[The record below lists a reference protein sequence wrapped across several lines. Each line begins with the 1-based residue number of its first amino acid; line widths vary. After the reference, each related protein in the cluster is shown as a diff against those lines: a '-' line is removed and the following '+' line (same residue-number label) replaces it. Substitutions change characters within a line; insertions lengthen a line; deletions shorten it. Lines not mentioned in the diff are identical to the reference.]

1 MTKVAIDLESVRRAI
16 NDRDEAGPLL
26 KSLGVANLRSA
37 HANLVKLAED
47 IPLDLLGMLVEQF
60 RETAPQLADPDMAL
74 NNLERFFQTARNPLA
89 MASLFERDHTTLPN
103 LLLIL
108 NTSQYLSDQLC
119 ADPESYDLLRMT
131 EGRPVAREVLV
142 NELVGEVHTMDSES
156 DVLAALRR
164 FKRRETLRIAYGDI
178 VLEVPVAQ
186 VTRQIS
192 YVADAVV
199 EAAMDFAIRKVGKR
213 KQHGNV
219 REFSPPR
226 IVALAL
232 GKLGGLE
239 LNYSSDIDLIFL
251 FQAAGAGQGDSSQ
264 TIATAVAQETINLL
278 SETTELGFAYRVDMR
293 LRPEGRQGPLC
304 VSVEQALGYYDMR
317 GRTWERQ
324 AYVKARPMAGD
335 LELGYEFLG
344 RLEPWIF
351 RRYLSLTDITGIK
364 ALKRRIE
371 VRSTNGEFAA
381 SDVKAGLGGIRDIE
395 FVIQFLQLLNGG
407 ALEEVRTGNTLEAIA
422 KLSRAGALTHQEST
436 MLEENYSYLRKL
448 EHRLQIMY
456 DLQTHQLPKSEADLV
471 KIARRMGYYDT
482 EKVSALESFRND
494 FRQRT
499 EIDRKIL
506 DHLLHDA
513 FGDNAESE
521 PEVDLV
527 NDPDPSP
534 ETIAKVMDKYPF
546 ADSQAAYTNLM
557 SLAEERIP
565 FLSTRRCRMFLASI
579 APRLLAAIAKTPDPD
594 VTLVNLSRVSDSLGG
609 KAALWE
615 LFSSNRPTLNLYVTL
630 CAACPYL
637 AGILT
642 SNPGMIDELL
652 DSLLLGRL
660 PNLEAVEASLA
671 ELTRGAEDK
680 EPILHSFKVSQHL
693 RVGVRDILGKD
704 DIQATHGELSDI
716 AEVCLREV
724 VEMEYDKLVE
734 KRGEPR
740 IDPPSETK
748 SSTSEEKQ
756 FAEWEPS
763 PERIG
768 KPCEFIVLA
777 LGKLGGREPNYH
789 SDLDLVF
796 LYEAEGRTVTDRRGS
811 ADSTT
816 NNHFFSELGQRII
829 KRMSDFGPYGRLFE
843 VDPRLRPTG
852 RGGALSVSLEEF
864 VRYFLEGAGQLWER
878 QALCKARVV
887 IGSRVAANKAMEAVV
902 TATYCK
908 PWQASDATAIHEMR
922 IKLQESAS
930 ERNLKRGP
938 GGTMDVEFIVQ
949 MLQLRYGESHPV
961 VRETNTL
968 NALAALEQAGFLS
981 VEDAHFLKDAYNLLR
996 NVEARIRLM
1005 DATGRHEF
1013 PEEDRERAKLA
1024 FLMDGTDPQKL
1035 AEEVFETCRKVR
1047 ETFLRI
1053 FAAAEG

>member
-1 MTKVAIDLESVRRAI
+1 MTKVAIDLDQLRRAV

-26 KSLGVANLRSA
+26 ITLGVANLRSA
-37 HANLVKLAED
+37 HANLVKLAAD
-47 IPLDLLGMLVEQF
+47 IPLELLSILLEQF
-60 RETAPQLADPDMAL
+60 AEIAPQLADPDMAL
-74 NNLERFFQTARNPLA
+74 NNLERFFQTARSPLA
-89 MASLFERDHTTLPN
+89 MAALFERDRTTLPN

-108 NTSQYLSDQLC
+108 NTSQHLSDQLC
-119 ADPESYDLLRMT
+119 GDPESYDLLRMT

-142 NELVGEVHTMDSES
+142 DELVGEVRTMDSES
-156 DVLAALRR
+156 EVLSALRR

-178 VLEVPVAQ
+178 VLGVPVAQ
-186 VTRQIS
+186 ITRQIS
-192 YVADAVV
+192 YVADAAV
-199 EAAMDFAIRKVGKR
+199 EAALDFAIRKVGKR
-213 KQHGNV
+213 KQHGNG
-219 REFSPPR
+219 REYSPPR

-239 LNYSSDIDLIFL
+239 LNYSSDIDLVFL
-251 FQAAGAGQGDSSQ
+251 FQAAETGDASQ
-264 TIATAVAQETINLL
+264 ALATAVAQETINLL

-304 VSVEQALGYYDMR
+304 VSVEQALTYYDMR

-335 LELGYEFLG
+335 LELGYEYLE
-344 RLEPWIF
+344 RLEPWVY

-381 SDVKAGLGGIRDIE
+381 TDVKAGLGGIRDIE

-422 KLSRAGALTHQEST
+422 RLNKAGALTHQESA
-436 MLEENYSYLRKL
+436 MLEENYGYLRKL

-456 DLQTHQLPKSEADLV
+456 DLQTHQLPKSEADLG
-471 KIARRMGYYDT
+471 KIARRMGYTD
-482 EKVSALESFRND
+482 KVNRSALEAFRND
-494 FRQRT
+494 FKQRT
-499 EIDRKIL
+499 EVDRKIL

-513 FGDNAESE
+513 FSDNAESE

-527 NDPDPSP
+527 NDPDPTP
-534 ETIAKVMDKYPF
+534 ETIAKVMGKYPF
-546 ADSQAAYTNLM
+546 ADPQAAYSNLM

-579 APRLLAAIAKTPDPD
+579 SPRLLAAIALTPDPD
-594 VTLVNLSRVSDSLGG
+594 GTLVNLSRVSDSLGS

-652 DSLLLGRL
+652 DSLLLAKL
-660 PNLEAVEASLA
+660 PDLAALEASLA

-704 DIQATHGELSDI
+704 DIQATHGELSNI
-716 AEVCLREV
+716 AEVCLRQV
-724 VEMEYDKLVE
+724 VEMEYDKLLE

-740 IDPPSETK
+740 IEPPAETG
-748 SSTSEEKQ
+748 SVGQ
-756 FAEWEPS
+756 FAEWQPS
-763 PERIG
+763 PNRFG
-768 KPCEFIVLA
+768 QRCDFIVLA

-796 LYEAEGRTVTDRRGS
+796 LYEAEGRTVLDIRGS
-811 ADSTT
+811 GEATT
-816 NNHFFSELGQRII
+816 NNHFFSELAQRII
-829 KRMSDFGPYGRLFE
+829 KRMSEFGPYGRLFE
-843 VDPRLRPTG
+843 VDARLRPTG
-852 RGGALSVSLEEF
+852 RGGALAVSLEEF

-887 IGSRVAANKAMEAVV
+887 VGSRVAANRTMEAVWA
-902 TATYCK
+902 ATYCK
-908 PWQASDATAIHEMR
+908 PWQADDAATIREMR
-922 IKLQESAS
+922 MKLEESAS

-949 MLQLRYGESHPV
+949 MLQLKHGLNNSA

-968 NALAALEQAGFLS
+968 NALVSLEEAGFLAA
-981 VEDAHFLKDAYNLLR
+981 EEALFLKDAYNLLR
-996 NVEARIRLM
+996 SVEARIRLM

-1013 PEEDRERAKLA
+1013 PDEDRERSKLA
-1024 FLMDGTDPQKL
+1024 YLMARADPDQL
-1035 AEEVFETCRKVR
+1035 AEEVFETCRRLR

-1053 FAAAEG
+1053 FAEAEG

>member
-1 MTKVAIDLESVRRAI
+1 MTKVAIDLESVRRAV
-16 NDRDEAGPLL
+16 NEREEAGPLL
-26 KSLGVANLRSA
+26 KTLGVANLRSA

-47 IPLDLLGMLVEQF
+47 IPLELLSVIVEQF
-60 RETAPQLADPDMAL
+60 ADATPHLADPDMAL
-74 NNLERFFQTARNPLA
+74 NNLERFFQSARSPLA
-89 MASLFERDHTTLPN
+89 MASLFERDRTTLPN

-108 NTSQYLSDQLC
+108 NTSQHLSDQLC

-142 NELVGEVHTMDSES
+142 NELMGEVQSMESES
-156 DVLAALRR
+156 DVLTALRR

-178 VLEVPVAQ
+178 VLDVPLAQ
-186 VTRQIS
+186 ITRQIS

-199 EAAMDFAIRKVGKR
+199 EAALDFAIRKVGKR
-213 KQHGNV
+213 KQYGNG
-219 REFSPPR
+219 RAFSPPR
-226 IVALAL
+226 IVAIAL

-239 LNYSSDIDLIFL
+239 LNYSSDIDLVFL
-251 FQAAGAGQGDSSQ
+251 YQGGSTGQEDASQ
-264 TIATAVAQETINLL
+264 TIATAIAQETINLL

-324 AYVKARPMAGD
+324 AYVKARPIAGD
-335 LELGYEFLG
+335 LELGFEFLG
-344 RLEPWIF
+344 RLEPWVF

-364 ALKRRIE
+364 TLKRRIE

-422 KLSRAGALTHQEST
+422 KLSKAGALTHQESSI
-436 MLEENYSYLRKL
+436 LEENYSYLRKL

-456 DLQTHQLPKSEADLV
+456 DLQTHQLPRSETDLV
-471 KIARRMGYYDT
+471 KIARRMGYNDS
-482 EKVSALESFRND
+482 EKLSALETFRKD

-513 FGDNAESE
+513 FGDDAESE

-534 ETIAKVMDKYPF
+534 ETIAKVLGKYPF
-546 ADSQAAYTNLM
+546 ADPHAAYANLM

-579 APRLLAAIAKTPDPD
+579 APRLLTAIAKTPDPD
-594 VTLVNLSRVSDSLGG
+594 GTLVNLSRVSDSLGG

-660 PNLEAVEASLA
+660 PNLKSVETALS

-724 VEMEYDKLVE
+724 VAMEYDKLVD

-748 SSTSEEKQ
+748 SSTGEGNS
-756 FAEWEPS
+756 FLEWGPK

-768 KPCEFIVLA
+768 QPCQLIVLA

-796 LYEAEGRTVTDRRGS
+796 LYEAEGRTVADRRGT
-811 ADSTT
+811 AESTT
-816 NNHFFSELGQRII
+816 NNHFFGELSQRII
-829 KRMSDFGPYGRLFE
+829 KRMSEFGPYGRLYE
-843 VDPRLRPTG
+843 VDARLRPTG
-852 RGGALSVSLEEF
+852 RGGALAVSIEEF

-887 IGSRVAANKAMEAVV
+887 IGSQAAANQVMNAVS

-908 PWQASDATAIHEMR
+908 PWQASDAKEIREMR
-922 IKLQESAS
+922 MKLEESAS
-930 ERNLKRGP
+930 DRNLKRGP

-949 MLQLRYGESHPV
+949 MLQLKHGENSPM
-961 VRETNTL
+961 VREPNTL
-968 NALAALEQAGFLS
+968 NALDALEKAGLLAT
-981 VEDAHFLKDAYNLLR
+981 EDSRFLKDAYNLLR
-996 NVEARIRLM
+996 SVESRIRLM
-1005 DATGRHEF
+1005 DSTGRHEF
-1013 PEEDRERAKLA
+1013 PQEERERARLA
-1024 FLMDGTDPQKL
+1024 FLMGAVDAEQL
-1035 AEEVFETCRKVR
+1035 AEKVFQTCRKVR
-1047 ETFLRI
+1047 ETFSKI
-1053 FAAAEG
+1053 FVEEES

>member
-1 MTKVAIDLESVRRAI
+1 MVTKVAIDLDQLRRAI
-16 NDRDEAGPLL
+16 NDRDEAGTLL
-26 KSLGVANLRSA
+26 LLLGVANLRSA
-37 HANLVKLAED
+37 HANLVKLAAD
-47 IPLDLLGMLVEQF
+47 IPLELLCMLLGQF
-60 RETAPQLADPDMAL
+60 AETAPQLADPDMAL
-74 NNLERFFQTARNPLA
+74 NNLERFFQSARSPLA
-89 MASLFERDHTTLPN
+89 MAALFERDRTTLPN
-103 LLLIL
+103 LLLIFS
-108 NTSQYLSDQLC
+108 TSQHLSDQLC

-142 NELVGEVHTMDSES
+142 EELLGEVRTKDNES

-178 VLEVPVAQ
+178 VLGVPVAQ
-186 VTRQIS
+186 ITRQIS

-199 EAAMDFAIRKVGKR
+199 EAALDFAIRKVGTR
-213 KQHGNV
+213 KHHGNSQ
-219 REFSPPR
+219 EFSPPR
-226 IVALAL
+226 IVAIAL

-239 LNYSSDIDLIFL
+239 LNYSSDIDLVFL
-251 FQAAGAGQGDSSQ
+251 FEAAGTGLGDISQ
-264 TIATAVAQETINLL
+264 SLATAISQETINLL

-304 VSVEQALGYYDMR
+304 VSVEQALSYYDMR

-324 AYVKARPMAGD
+324 AYVKARPIAGD
-335 LELGYEFLG
+335 LGLGYQFLT
-344 RLEPWIF
+344 RLEPWVF

-371 VRSTNGEFAA
+371 VRSSNGAFAA

-422 KLSRAGALTHQEST
+422 RLNQAGALTQQEST

-471 KIARRMGYYDT
+471 KIARRMGYADS
-482 EKVSALESFRND
+482 EKLSALESFRID
-494 FRQRT
+494 FKQRT
-499 EIDRKIL
+499 EVDRKIL

-527 NDPDPSP
+527 NDPDPLP
-534 ETIAKVMDKYPF
+534 ETIAKVMGKYPF
-546 ADSQAAYTNLM
+546 TDHQAAYLNLM

-579 APRLLAAIAKTPDPD
+579 APRLLAAIAHTPDPD
-594 VTLVNLSRVSDSLGG
+594 GTLVNLSRVSDSLGG

-615 LFSSNRPTLNLYVTL
+615 LFSANRPSLNLYVTL

-652 DSLLLGRL
+652 DSLLLARL
-660 PNLEAVEASLA
+660 PNLAALEESLA

-716 AEVCLREV
+716 AEVCLRQV

-740 IDPPSETK
+740 IDPPNDSKLENEAK
-748 SSTSEEKQ
+748 
-756 FAEWEPS
+756 FAKWQPS
-763 PERIG
+763 PDRIG
-768 KPCEFIVLA
+768 QSCEFIVLA

-796 LYEAEGRTVTDRRGS
+796 LYEADGRTVPDRRGS
-811 ADSTT
+811 AEATT
-816 NNHFFSELGQRII
+816 NNHFFSEFGQRII
-829 KRMSDFGPYGRLFE
+829 KRMSEFGPYGRLFE
-843 VDPRLRPTG
+843 VDARLRPTG
-852 RGGALSVSLEEF
+852 RGGAMAVSMEEF
-864 VRYFLEGAGQLWER
+864 VRYFLEGTGQLWER

-887 IGSRVAANKAMEAVV
+887 VGTDEAAEHVLEAVSA
-902 TATYCK
+902 ATFCK
-908 PWQASDATAIHEMR
+908 PWHPTDATAIREMR
-922 IKLQESAS
+922 MKLEESAS

-949 MLQLRYGESHPV
+949 MLQLKHGQTHLEI
-961 VRETNTL
+961 REPGTL
-968 NALAALEQAGFLS
+968 NALAALEQASFLS
-981 VEDAHFLKDAYNLLR
+981 PQDAHFLKDAYNLLR
-996 NVEARIRLM
+996 SVEARIRLM
-1005 DATGRHEF
+1005 DAAGRHEF
-1013 PEEDRERAKLA
+1013 PEEPRERARLA
-1024 FLMDGTDPQKL
+1024 YLMGANDPQHL

-1053 FAAAEG
+1053 FAAAER